1 MSMYIIPYTSEDE
14 YRNNVDKVLSLL
26 TENVEK
32 RKIILTEGEFSYD
45 HYRHDVIEYAKKYEL
60 KHKYHLTI
68 RDNILPDEYRTEDRI
83 KNNAWY
89 QVEYIVCIG
98 TWSSAIV
105 AYDFYYQHPNI
116 TIIYIQNS
124 LLPDVYK
131 RDRFE
136 DLTLFN
142 TPIDC
147 MVHSLSSQFQKQ

>member
-105 AYDFYYQHPNI
+105 AYDFYLKI
-116 TIIYIQNS
+116 SKVNS
-124 LLPDVYK
+124 TVRLCGGINSRISRVYY
-131 RDRFE
+131 F
-136 DLTLFN
+136 TL
-142 TPIDC
+142 
-147 MVHSLSSQFQKQ
+147 